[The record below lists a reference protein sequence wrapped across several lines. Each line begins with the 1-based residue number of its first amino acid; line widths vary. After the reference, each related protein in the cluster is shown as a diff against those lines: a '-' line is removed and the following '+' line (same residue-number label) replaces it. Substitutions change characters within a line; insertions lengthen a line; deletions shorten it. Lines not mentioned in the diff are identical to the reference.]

1 MRKNRS
7 DSAIGRSDSSATK
20 ASRARSGAT
29 RTKVRTGFALFFITM
44 LRATMLRATVL
55 VTAVAS
61 LLQAAAPRPASA
73 CTTFMLERGGERVVG
88 KSYDWHMGQGL
99 VMVNK
104 RGVAKQSLP
113 AKPGDQPAQWL
124 SRHASVTFNQY
135 GREFPA
141 GGMNDAGLVVEVM
154 WLDSS
159 DTKGRPPPDAERA
172 AVDPVPAR
180 QFRHRRRDDR
190 RGARAARVAGLRPR
204 PLPRL
209 RQVGRVR
216 RLRARRRQ
224 AGGHAG
230 RARADQS
237 QLRRVGRLGREAAQP
252 PGGSG
257 SLPRFARAARQA
269 ATPPAGDP
277 VAAAFGLLDDVRW
290 SESQWNIVY
299 DPVHLR
305 VSFRTR
311 VSRGIKTLD
320 LKQARRVLR
329 AAAAL
334 LDIDADASG
343 DVAGRL
349 RPYDVRPR
357 TAPSSNAAFAASA
370 TRSPPARST

>member
-1 MRKNRS
+1 
-7 DSAIGRSDSSATK
+7 
-20 ASRARSGAT
+20 
-29 RTKVRTGFALFFITM
+29 M
-44 LRATMLRATVL
+44 LRTIVL

-61 LLQAAAPRPASA
+61 LLQAAAPRPANA

-88 KSYDWHMGQGL
+88 KSYDWYMGQGL

-154 WLDSS
+154 WLESS
-159 DTKGRPPPDAERA
+159 EYERA
-172 AVDPVPAR
+172 
-180 QFRHRRRDDR
+180 DR
-190 RGARAARVAGLRPR
+190 RPTLNELQWIQYQLDNFATVAEMTVAAPGVRVSPVYARVHYLACDKSGACAAFEHVGGKQIVTPGARALTNHSYAESAAWAAR
-204 PLPRL
+204 
-209 RQVGRVR
+209 Q
-216 RLRARRRQ
+216 
-224 AGGHAG
+224 
-230 RARADQS
+230 
-237 QLRRVGRLGREAAQP
+237 AQP

-257 SLPRFARAARQA
+257 SLARFARAARQA

-305 VSFRTR
+305 ISFRTR

-320 LKQARRVLR
+320 LKKIDASC
-329 AAAAL
+329 AKAPAL

-349 RPYDVRPR
+349 RPYDQATNRTLIERSVRRIRNQIPAGAIDMMVSYPSALACK
-357 TAPSSNAAFAASA
+357 AP
-370 TRSPPARST
+370 